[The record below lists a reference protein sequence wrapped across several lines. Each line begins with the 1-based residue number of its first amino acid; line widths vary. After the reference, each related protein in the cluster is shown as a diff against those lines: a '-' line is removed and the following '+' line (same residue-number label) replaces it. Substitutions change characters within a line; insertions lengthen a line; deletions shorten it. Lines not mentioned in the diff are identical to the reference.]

1 MVDVWDSA
9 LEGSTAVHVMAVLAN
24 SADDDGTNCFPGTR
38 LIARRARVSE
48 RTVVRTIQELES
60 QGWLWVIRRG
70 LGAGNRTRLQEQA
83 TATRQRERCH
93 SSVTFS
99 QRKRKVTPATAKG
112 DIHARKGDIDAP
124 PLFVLPVSDS
134 SADPAPPAPSLP
146 RGSERDREL
155 DLATEQLRNALSVEN
170 GRVLRMLRRVIAL
183 AAEKGEPPA
192 TIALAMIAAVR
203 EQDAA
208 CLKFKFGLRKFF
220 GEGIWRDKNRWA
232 WDVERARREA
242 EARVGSR

>member
-1 MVDVWDSA
+1 MLA
-9 LEGSTAVHVMAVLAN
+9 LAN

-38 LIARRARVSE
+38 LIAERARISE
-48 RTVVRTIQELES
+48 RTAIRTIQKLTRE
-60 QGWLWVIRRG
+60 GWLWVIQCGGMGVGHKTEYRLNAERFRDQAIVNRRKRAERKGRRG
-70 LGAGNRTRLQEQA
+70 VTLRNQRRRLTLA
-83 TATRQRERCH
+83 T
-93 SSVTFS
+93 V
-99 QRKRKVTPATAKG
+99 KG
-112 DIHARKGDIDAP
+112 DTRAEKGDIDGA

-134 SADPAPPAPSLP
+134 SGEPTPPAPSLP

-170 GRVLRMLRRVIAL
+170 PRVLRMLRRVVAL

-203 EQDAA
+203 EQDEA
-208 CLKFKFGLRKFF
+208 CLKYKFGLRKFF
-220 GEGIWRDKNRWA
+220 GEGIWRDKSRWA

-242 EARVGSR
+242 EAKVGSR